1 MGMMYIFVMQP
12 WGNDMQMSHRFE
24 LGTLAVLVAL
34 SLAGCGE
41 KGSGKESQVAAKVNG
56 DELTVHQL
64 NFELA
69 KLGNLSQDQAKQAAN
84 QVLKSM
90 VDEQLLVQKAVA
102 DKLDREPQVVQAL
115 DAARRQ
121 ILAQSLLQSLIAGQA
136 KPSDAEIVDYYGKN
150 PALFSDRR
158 IYRLE
163 EINVQVTPASLTTV
177 KAQLQK
183 TTNLGDF
190 GLWLKEQKI
199 PARGGQVTKAAEQL
213 PLELLPHLMKMKN
226 GQTFIFTSPGTL
238 TIVALIDSESQAMTQ
253 EQARPMIERFL
264 VNAKKRE
271 VAEAELK
278 KLKAKAKIEYLGDY
292 AKSAEVAAPAPASA
306 KEAPAPTANG
316 NEKAMEKGMSGLK

>member
-1 MGMMYIFVMQP
+1 MQT
-12 WGNDMQMSHRFE
+12 SHRFE

-34 SLAGCGE
+34 SLAGCGD

-69 KLGNLSQDQAKQAAN
+69 KVGNLSQDQAKQAAN

-102 DKLDREPQVVQAL
+102 DKLDRDPQVVQAL

-121 ILAQSLLQSLIAGQA
+121 ILAQSLLQRLIAGQT

-163 EINVQVTPASLTTV
+163 EVNVQVTPASLATV

-213 PLELLPHLMKMKN
+213 PLELLPHLEKMKS

-238 TIVALIDSESQAMTQ
+238 TIVALIGSESHPLTQ

-264 VNAKKRE
+264 ANAKKRE
-271 VAEAELK
+271 VADAELK
-278 KLKAKAKIEYLGDY
+278 KLKASAKIEYLGDY
-292 AKSAEVAAPAPASA
+292 AKLVEAAASAPVPAAPA
-306 KEAPAPTANG
+306 APANS
-316 NEKAMEKGMSGLK
+316 NEKAIEKGMSGLK